1 MALRFLSVLEELE
14 DMNEVNEE
22 MLDFRRP
29 RFLSLSEAVS
39 LVVGSSKFRDSL
51 DLFFHRER
59 VCDRDSFD
67 TCRVSS

>member
-1 MALRFLSVLEELE
+1 MALRLRSELEELD

-29 RFLSLSEAVS
+29 RFLSFSEVVS
-39 LVVGSSKFRDSL
+39 LAVGSSKFRDSL

-59 VCDRDSFD
+59 VCESDSFD